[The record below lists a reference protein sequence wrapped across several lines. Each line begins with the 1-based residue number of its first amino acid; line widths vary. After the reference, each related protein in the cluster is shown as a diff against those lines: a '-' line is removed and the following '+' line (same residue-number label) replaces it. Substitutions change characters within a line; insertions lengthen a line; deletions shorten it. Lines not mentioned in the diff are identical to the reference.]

1 MKEATTEW
9 NEAEFAGIDLGE
21 ARLNA
26 RAIKLLG
33 QLSAQPQAYI
43 NQACA
48 DWAASKAA
56 YRFFDNEQ
64 VAPAN
69 ILAPHYQQT
78 CARMAEH
85 RVILAIQDTSELSY
99 STHVQTT
106 GLGPIG
112 NNPEWQ
118 QGLLL
123 HTTLAV
129 TPAGLPLGLLTQQ
142 VWARASPPRQQEF
155 EHKATAV
162 AEKESAKWLTALRA
176 TPEKLPPHVQLVTV
190 CDREAD
196 IYEFL
201 LTAETE
207 RACYVIR
214 AAQDRRL
221 LVAGQTLWQHLQACP
236 VAGRLTV
243 EVAEKKKE
251 PARRAQVSVRYREVE
266 VRPPQRLKKLRIE
279 PWKPVRV
286 WAVYVTEECPPD
298 GVTPLEWML
307 LTNVEVQD
315 FDSAVER
322 VAWYVCRWLIELY
335 FKILKS
341 GCRVEQCLLATGLR
355 LKRYLALM
363 GIIAWRL
370 FWLTYFQRQNPDAS
384 CRSIL
389 TEDEWQ
395 ALYCTVKKTT
405 TLPEQE
411 PTVREAV
418 RWIAQLGGF
427 LGRKHDGEP
436 GVTVIWR
443 GWQRLNDIA
452 ATWRLLNSPLTYG

>member
-1 MKEATTEW
+1 MKEVATEW
-9 NEAEFAGIDLGE
+9 NEAEFAGIDLGD

-43 NQACA
+43 NQACE

-56 YRFFDNEQ
+56 YRFFDNDRVE
-64 VAPAN
+64 AAN
-69 ILAPHYQQT
+69 MLAPHYQQT
-78 CARMAEH
+78 CARMGEH
-85 RVILAIQDTSELSY
+85 RIILAIQDTSELSY
-99 STHVQTT
+99 STHGQTS

-112 NNPEWQ
+112 NNHEWQ

-142 VWARASPPRQQEF
+142 VWERASQPRQQEF

-162 AEKESAKWLTALRA
+162 ADKESAKWLTALQA
-176 TPEKLPPHVQLVTV
+176 TQGKVPPHVQVVTV

-201 LTAETE
+201 LTAEKE

-214 AAQDRRL
+214 AAQSRRL
-221 LVAGQTLWQHLQACP
+221 MVAGQTLWPHLQACP

-251 PARRAQVSVRYREVE
+251 PARRAHVSVRYREVE
-266 VRPPQRLKKLRIE
+266 VRPPQRLKELRLE
-279 PWKPVRV
+279 PWQPVRV

-298 GVTPLEWML
+298 GATPLEWML
-307 LTNVEVQD
+307 LTNVEVRD

-341 GCRVEQCLLATGLR
+341 GCRVEQCLLATRLR

-363 GIIAWRL
+363 GVIAWRL
-370 FWLTYFQRQNPDAS
+370 FWLTYFHRQNPAAS
-384 CRSIL
+384 CSSIL

-418 RWIAQLGGF
+418 RWIARLGGF

-436 GVTVIWR
+436 GITVIWR
-443 GWQRLNDIA
+443 GWQRLHDIA
-452 ATWRLLNSPLTYG
+452 ATWRLLNSPLNYG